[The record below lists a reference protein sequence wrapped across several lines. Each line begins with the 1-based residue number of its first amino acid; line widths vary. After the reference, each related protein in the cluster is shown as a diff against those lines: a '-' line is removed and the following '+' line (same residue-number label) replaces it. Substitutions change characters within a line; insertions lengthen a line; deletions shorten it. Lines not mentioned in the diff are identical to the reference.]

1 MTQTTVRSM
10 LEFNAVQV
18 ASILNDC
25 FEGYLMPVQ
34 FTAQAVNL
42 RFRAE
47 HLDAAASFVYLKNDL
62 PQGIILVARRGKT
75 SRIAAMGV
83 ATGARGQGLGRLM
96 LSDALDAARDRGDT
110 SMKLEVFE
118 QNPRALG
125 LYQSLGFEILRR
137 LVGYGRPANEGQ
149 AENLIEIDALEF
161 SRIAALEAEPDLPWQ
176 LMPENFA
183 GQSAQAFQLEDK
195 AFALVS
201 VSGSS
206 FYVFAIVVR
215 RDFRRQGYGRR
226 LLNGLTTNFAGKE
239 CRIVQVVPEHLAPGF
254 FSSLGF
260 KVLEL
265 TQFEMKHTLLKL

>member
-1 MTQTTVRSM
+1 MGVRSL
-10 LEFNAVQV
+10 LEFNANEI

-25 FEGYLMPVQ
+25 FEGYLLPVQ
-34 FTAQAVNL
+34 FTAKVVNS

-83 ATGARGQGLGRLM
+83 ATEARGQGLGRLM
-96 LSDALDAARDRGDT
+96 LSEALNAARDRGDGI
-110 SMKLEVFE
+110 MKLEVFE

-125 LYQSLGFEILRR
+125 LYQSLGFEITRR
-137 LVGYGRPANEGQ
+137 LVGYGRLATDGQ
-149 AENLIEIDALEF
+149 AENIVEIDALEF
-161 SRIAALEAEPDLPWQ
+161 SRVAALEAEPDLPWQ

-183 GQSAQAFQLEDK
+183 GQSTDAFQLEN
-195 AFALVS
+195 AALALVMEA
-201 VSGSS
+201 GSS
-206 FYVFAIVVR
+206 FFLWAIVVR

-226 LLNGLTTNFAGKE
+226 LLDGLTHKFEGKE
-239 CRIVQVVPEHLAPGF
+239 CRIIQVVPENLASGF

>member
-1 MTQTTVRSM
+1 MRLRSL
-10 LEFNAVQV
+10 LEFNAIQV

-34 FTAQAVNL
+34 FTAQAVNS

-75 SRIAAMGV
+75 SRVAAMGV
-83 ATGARGQGLGRLM
+83 TIIARGQGLGRLM
-96 LSDALDAARDRGDT
+96 LSEALDAARDRGDT

-118 QNPRALG
+118 QNPRTLG
-125 LYQSLGFEILRR
+125 LYQSLGFEITRR
-137 LVGYGRPANEGQ
+137 LVGYQRPAMAGQ
-149 AENLIEIDALEF
+149 LEDLVEIDALEF
-161 SRIAALEAEPDLPWQ
+161 SRVAALEGEPDLPWQ

-183 GQSAQAFQLEDK
+183 GQSARAFQLEDK

-206 FYVFAIVVR
+206 FYLFAIVVR
-215 RDFRRQGYGRR
+215 RAFRRQGYGRR
-226 LLNGLTTNFAGKE
+226 LLGGLTHFFDGKE
-239 CRIVQVVPEHLAPGF
+239 CRIVQVVPENLASGF
-254 FSSLGF
+254 CSSLGF
-260 KVLEL
+260 KVLDL
-265 TQFEMKHTLLKL
+265 TQFEMRHTLLKL